1 MLNGFLIRYGT
12 YLFSNANQKVQLGYF
27 VTRLLDPDWSKA
39 TPNFVMMQVL
49 SSDINQTLKHQSDYD
64 LRIKSAN
71 QRLNLSDWMTGQ
83 TCRGRITTA
92 QKLKKKEREG
102 YLFTFLE
109 GRHHRSCIVSCDPD
123 ITHHYSK

>member
-1 MLNGFLIRYGT
+1 MLNFVNNYKGLSNLKASTGVIIVIRYGT

-71 QRLNLSDWMTGQ
+71 
-83 TCRGRITTA
+83 
-92 QKLKKKEREG
+92 
-102 YLFTFLE
+102 
-109 GRHHRSCIVSCDPD
+109 
-123 ITHHYSK
+123 